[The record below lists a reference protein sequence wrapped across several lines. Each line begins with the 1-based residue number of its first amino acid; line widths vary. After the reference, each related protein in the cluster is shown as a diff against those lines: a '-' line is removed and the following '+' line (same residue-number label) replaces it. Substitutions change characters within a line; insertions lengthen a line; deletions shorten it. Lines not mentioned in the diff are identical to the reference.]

1 VQRPLM
7 SAAPIVWLALS
18 GSCAER
24 LGGAAAQ
31 SLRGAGV
38 ETQPLAAGAA
48 DGYAIVLF
56 DAPTPPLLDLIA
68 GLVRAGVERILAV
81 ACEHAAVV
89 GAGPWRLL
97 AAGASD
103 VFVHD
108 RSASWAAR
116 VAARLDRWRRIDEI
130 VSSRN
135 VREQLIGDS
144 PRWRAAV
151 RDGVEVACFTDAPV
165 LVTGETGTGKE
176 LIARLV
182 HSLDT
187 RRKKRNLVVVD
198 CTTIVPTLSGSE
210 FFGHERGAFTG
221 AVSSRDGAFAQADGG
236 TLFLDEVGELPLT
249 LQSELLRVVQEGLY
263 KRVGGNDWRRT
274 SFRLICATNR
284 DLAAEA
290 AAGTFR
296 HDLLYRI
303 AGSTL
308 RLPSLRERDGDV
320 LPLVRH
326 FLSESNDDGEPP
338 ELDDAVRELLLTRD
352 YPGNVRDLRQL
363 AARIAYRHVGPGPV
377 TIGELPEEERRAA
390 AREPDWRGDGF
401 STAIR
406 RAVAQGVTLREIGT
420 ATADAAIAVALGEED
435 GNLQRA
441 ARRLGLTPRALQLR
455 RASGRLPPPSNGDP
469 SSFAGED

>member
-1 VQRPLM
+1 VSRRSRSP
-7 SAAPIVWLALS
+7 
-18 GSCAER
+18 
-24 LGGAAAQ
+24 
-31 SLRGAGV
+31 RGAS
-38 ETQPLAAGAA
+38 
-48 DGYAIVLF
+48 DGYGIVLF
-56 DAPTPPLLDLIA
+56 DTVTPTLLELVA
-68 GLVRAGVERILAV
+68 SLVRRGVDRVIGV
-81 ACEHAAVV
+81 ACERTAVV

-103 VFVHD
+103 VFVYD
-108 RSASWAAR
+108 RAAR
-116 VAARLDRWRRIDEI
+116 WSVRAAARLERWRHGDGMAN
-130 VSSRN
+130 SRE
-135 VREQLIGDS
+135 VRDRLIGDS

-151 RDGVEVACFTDAPV
+151 RDAIEAACFTEAPV
-165 LVTGETGTGKE
+165 LLTGETGTGKE
-176 LIARLV
+176 LVARLV
-182 HSLDT
+182 HSLDQ
-187 RRKKRNLVVVD
+187 RRKKRDLVVVD

-236 TLFLDEVGELPLT
+236 TLFLDEVGELPLA
-249 LQSELLRVVQEGLY
+249 LQSELLRVVQEGVY

-274 SFRLICATNR
+274 SFRLVCATNR

-290 AAGTFR
+290 AAGAFR

-326 FLSESNDDGEPP
+326 FLRESSDGEPP
-338 ELDDAVRELLLTRD
+338 ELDDAVKELLLTRD

-390 AREPDWRGDGF
+390 TSEPEWRGDGF
-401 STAIR
+401 SSAIR
-406 RAVAQGVTLREIGT
+406 RAMAQGVTLREIGS
-420 ATADAAIAVALGEED
+420 AAADAAIAIALTEEG

-455 RASGRLPPPSNGDP
+455 RAAGRLPPPSTGDG
-469 SSFAGED
+469 SGSADD